1 MNGTERKKAPPDMGS
16 VEGVEGMTNGQAS
29 AMLQAVIDF
38 VNILIPDTPEQS
50 KLLEVLQR
58 IKKNL

>member
-1 MNGTERKKAPPDMGS
+1 MGS

-29 AMLQAVIDF
+29 ATLQAVTDF

-58 IKKNL
+58 IKKSL